1 MGAWHRD
8 VVQLNLLTPRRITTD
23 QMFSLFYEIYN
34 LPAGDRYRTEI
45 EIQPVGGS
53 GLLRGVKRLFGGGRG
68 EVRLSFEEE
77 SNSNLAGTD
86 QELRRVTADLSP
98 GRYKVN
104 GTYVRRLSR
113 TMSSSLGG
121 TASSPT
127 TR

>member
-1 MGAWHRD
+1 MVR
-8 VVQLNLLTPRRITTD
+8 LNLLPPRQITSE

-34 LPAGDRYRTEI
+34 LPTGDRYRTEI

-53 GLLRGVKRLFGGGRG
+53 GLLRGVKRLFGGRAG
-68 EVRLSFEEE
+68 EVRLSFEEQ

-104 GTYVRRLSR
+104 VRVTNLRTQEVASR
-113 TMSSSLGG
+113 EKLFLVVERPKP
-121 TASSPT
+121 AKK
-127 TR
+127 